1 MRRRGERRDADERL
15 PLMARATMPAQAGVA
30 AGAPAWFRLGAGFV
44 SAAAPRLAAPLAEWM
59 FVRPPGRGLSAA
71 ESAWAADAVAGSL
84 ATPSGTVPLW
94 RWGTGP
100 RTVLLAHGWGGRGPQ
115 LGAVA
120 RALAAGGWSA
130 VAWDMP
136 GHGDRARPTS
146 LLEMA
151 ETVAAVA
158 ESVGP
163 VAGVVA
169 HSFGTAATLVAAGR
183 YGFRLE
189 RLAALAPAASPDRI
203 VGHFSRATGFSPAV
217 LERMRARLARRLEF
231 EWRELEPATIIPR
244 LACAALIVHD
254 RDDTRIPVEEG
265 IELAALL
272 PGAELALTS
281 GLGHRE
287 VLRDA
292 AVLDRIGEFFRR

>member
-1 MRRRGERRDADERL
+1 
-15 PLMARATMPAQAGVA
+15 MAEPGVA
-30 AGAPAWFRLGAGFV
+30 ARAPRWFRLGAGIM
-44 SAAAPRLAAPLAEWM
+44 SAAPRLAAPVAEWV
-59 FVRPPGRGLSAA
+59 FVRPPGRRLGAA
-71 ESAWAADAVAGSL
+71 ESAWAADATASTL
-84 ATPSGTVPLW
+84 ATPAGTIPLW

-100 RTVLLAHGWGGRGPQ
+100 DTVLLAHGWGGRGLQ
-115 LGAVA
+115 LGAVG
-120 RALAAGGWSA
+120 RALAAAGWSA

-136 GHGDRARPTS
+136 GHGERARPTS
-146 LLEMA
+146 LLELA

-158 ESVGP
+158 RSVDR
-163 VAGVVA
+163 VSGVVT

-217 LERMRARLARRLEF
+217 LDRMRARLARRLEF

-244 LACAALIVHD
+244 LACAALIIHD
-254 RDDTRIPVEEG
+254 RDDARIPVEEG

-272 PGAELALTS
+272 PGAELEVTS
-281 GLGHRE
+281 GLGHRD

-292 AVLDRIGEFFRR
+292 SVLDRVTAFFRR